1 MFASWGL
8 LVARH
13 PKRVIAMAT
22 VVFALTLAILVAGG
36 DLHGPQDVNLEAGQ
50 ANDLINREL
59 PHGNN
64 GSSFLLLLSS
74 DKLTVDDPSFA
85 AAVAAAVGA
94 LRGDP
99 RVLDVLTPF
108 DKAADK
114 PAALV
119 SKDRH
124 TALAMVDLRDAENA
138 SMKYYPALRNLVH
151 SDTLRVLATGG
162 GSGQQNLNKDL
173 HTELGR
179 AAVGSI
185 PLNGV
190 LPGFGF

>member
-36 DLHGPQDVNLEAGQ
+36 DLHSPQDVNLEAGQ

-85 AAVAAAVGA
+85 TAVAAAGGP
-94 LRGDP
+94 LRADP
-99 RVLDVLTPF
+99 RVVDVLTAF

-114 PAALV
+114 PATLV
-119 SKDRH
+119 SQDRR
-124 TALAMVDLRDAENA
+124 TSPPMVHL
-138 SMKYYPALRNLVH
+138 K
-151 SDTLRVLATGG
+151 
-162 GSGQQNLNKDL
+162 
-173 HTELGR
+173 
-179 AAVGSI
+179 AA
-185 PLNGV
+185 
-190 LPGFGF
+190 

>member
-36 DLHGPQDVNLEAGQ
+36 DLHSPQDVNLEAGQ

-74 DKLTVDDPSFA
+74 DKLTLDDPSLA
-85 AAVAAAVGA
+85 AAGAAAVGPLPA
-94 LRGDP
+94 HP
-99 RVLDVLTPF
+99 RVLDVGTPF
-108 DKAADK
+108 DHASHQ

-119 SKDRH
+119 
-124 TALAMVDLRDAENA
+124 A
-138 SMKYYPALRNLVH
+138 
-151 SDTLRVLATGG
+151 
-162 GSGQQNLNKDL
+162 
-173 HTELGR
+173 
-179 AAVGSI
+179 
-185 PLNGV
+185 
-190 LPGFGF
+190 